1 MNPSVVSSVLP
12 FPNILWWCHSLNYNI
27 VIWDLAEHF
36 EKMSFRNRYEIATA
50 NGRLKMTVPLKN
62 GRDQKVA
69 MNELEISYAE
79 NWQKQHWRTLLSA
92 YNRSPYFEYYAPS
105 LEELIMQRHEKLK
118 NLNLASYEWLKLQL
132 GLNRESSFIFSY
144 ESETNENVPDLRLIN
159 GKNILANNANFP
171 TYYQVFAERNGFLP
185 NLSLLDLLFAE
196 GPHTLSYVKQNSSKI
211 IFL

>member
-1 MNPSVVSSVLP
+1 MKTSVVSSVLP
-12 FPNILWWCHSLNYNI
+12 FPNILWWCHLLNYNI

-36 EKMSFRNRYEIATA
+36 EKMSFRNRYEIAAA

-118 NLNLASYEWLKLQL
+118 NLNLASYEWMKLQL
-132 GLNRESSFIFSY
+132 GLNNESSYILSY
-144 ESETNENVPDLRLIN
+144 ESESNENIPDLRLIN
-159 GKNILANNANFP
+159 GKNILANNASFP
-171 TYYQVFAERNGFLP
+171 TYYQVFADRNNFIP

-196 GPHTLSYVKQNSSKI
+196 GPHTLSYIKQNSSKI
-211 IFL
+211 ISL